1 MRTAHVAH
9 HIPGRIRIKLL
20 GPRDARHLLE
30 QVQRAISLIPEVY
43 RIDVNQ
49 VTGSIVVEYD
59 PAHFRKMLAHAA
71 RVTSEQR
78 LVRLVMPE
86 AAGMDA
92 ILGYAQRELRDLAH
106 YSVTA
111 KQVMALLHRANLEVK
126 HATGNALD
134 LRTLLPLC
142 LSAYSLVTDKK
153 KPSPL
158 WVTLLIF
165 SFNAFVSLH
174 PPRQDHS
181 P

>member
-1 MRTAHVAH
+1 M
-9 HIPGRIRIKLL
+9 P
-20 GPRDARHLLE
+20 GPRDAHHLLE
-30 QVQRAISLIPEVY
+30 DVQRAISLIPEVN
-43 RIDVNQ
+43 RIDVNR

-59 PAHFRKMLAHAA
+59 PAHFKQMLAHAA
-71 RVTSEQR
+71 RATAKQG
-78 LVRLVMPE
+78 LVRLAVPE
-86 AAGMDA
+86 VVAFDA
-92 ILGYAQRELRDLAH
+92 VLGYAQREMQELAH

-111 KQVMALLHRANLEVK
+111 KQVMNLLHRANLEVK

-153 KPSPL
+153 EPSPL

-174 PPRQDHS
+174 PPRQS
-181 P
+181 E

>member
-9 HIPGRIRIKLL
+9 HIPGRIRLKM
-20 GPRDARHLLE
+20 PRAGDAHHLLE
-30 QVQRAISLIPEVY
+30 QVQRAISLIPEVN
-43 RIDVNQ
+43 RIDVNR

-59 PAHFRKMLAHAA
+59 PAHFKKMLAHAKRA
-71 RVTSEQR
+71 TAQQG

-86 AAGMDA
+86 AAGIDA
-92 ILGYAQRELRDLAH
+92 VLGYAESEMQELAH
-106 YSVTA
+106 DSMTA
-111 KQVMALLHRANLEVK
+111 KQVMAVLHRANLEVK
-126 HATGNALD
+126 HATGNAID

-142 LSAYSLVTDKK
+142 LSAYSLVTDKN

-174 PPRQDHS
+174 PPRLS
-181 P
+181 R